1 MIKGSIQEE
10 NIIIITIYAPNIG
23 ASRYIQQRPT
33 DIKGEID
40 GNTMIV
46 GDFNTPLTSMDIS
59 SRQKINEATDTLND
73 TIEKFY
79 LIDNFRT
86 LHPPKSEY
94 AFFLSANGTFS
105 RIDHM
110 LGHKTNLSK
119 CRSIEIIS
127 SVFSDHKGMKL
138 EINHRKKNEKKIH
151 YVETK
156 QHITKTPMSQ

>member
-10 NIIIITIYAPNIG
+10 NITIITIYAPNIG

-59 SRQKINEATDTLND
+59 SRQKINEATEILND

-86 LHPPKSEY
+86 LHPPQI
-94 AFFLSANGTFS
+94 
-105 RIDHM
+105 RICI
-110 LGHKTNLSK
+110 LFK
-119 CRSIEIIS
+119 CKWNILK
-127 SVFSDHKGMKL
+127 D
-138 EINHRKKNEKKIH
+138 
-151 YVETK
+151 
-156 QHITKTPMSQ
+156 